1 MSAAIS
7 IAVGWA
13 GAVSG
18 HNAVRN
24 VIRNTV
30 LFILHIVFCK
40 DTTFSERRRETM
52 FHKQEYMFNPA
63 VFFDDETFFLL
74 SET

>member
-1 MSAAIS
+1 VATIK
-7 IAVGWA
+7 AVMRKAPHRLPRG
-13 GAVSG
+13 GG
-18 HNAVRN
+18 KPNL
-24 VIRNTV
+24 IRLLV
-30 LFILHIVFCK
+30 FILHIVFCK

-52 FHKQEYMFNPA
+52 FHKQENMFNPA